1 MAAGSSPAC
10 PTVLTWRYAEL
21 GDPDASALIVKVTA
35 EALYPAAMARQA
47 KGKRREQGTIR
58 KRGNSL
64 QVNVYAGL
72 DPLAG
77 KRLYLSASTTDEAER
92 DES

>member
-1 MAAGSSPAC
+1 
-10 PTVLTWRYAEL
+10 
-21 GDPDASALIVKVTA
+21 
-35 EALYPAAMARQA
+35 MARQA